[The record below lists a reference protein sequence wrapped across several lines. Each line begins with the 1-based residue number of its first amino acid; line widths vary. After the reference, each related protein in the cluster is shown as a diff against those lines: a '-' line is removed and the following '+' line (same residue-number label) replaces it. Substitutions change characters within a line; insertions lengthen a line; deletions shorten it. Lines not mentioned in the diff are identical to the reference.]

1 MVFLTLNIFGSIAL
15 ARKVGNELFTLTE
28 NNFVQRSTV
37 AIVLLAACLAW
48 IYVFKIP
55 WFDFIKGIGD
65 EADAFK
71 MDKKETD
78 KKETDKK
85 ETEKKETEKIE
96 NEKKENGKK
105 ETKKK
110 EKEKKEVE
118 KKETEEGEE

>member
-15 ARKVGNELFTLTE
+15 ARKVGNELFNLTE

-71 MDKKETD
+71 MDKKET
-78 KKETDKK
+78 EKK
-85 ETEKKETEKIE
+85 ETEKKE

-110 EKEKKEVE
+110 DKEKKEVEKKEVE
-118 KKETEEGEE
+118 KKETEEREE